1 MAVAKGRRR
10 GIYGRWPALSRGH
23 VNVGYAQVLDIQVQ
37 TGSGESSAVI
47 DSPFTRTESSPLR
60 MSGDEKP
67 ECVLPTHVSRS
78 CKIRDRRFGPT
89 RVDRRRRSDCG
100 RAPIE
105 DCALRA
111 SALDKLRHLADH
123 SRGRWY
129 RRREAGGRLTAKA
142 VCRVTCCEGSQRAWS
157 SSAASTG
164 RQRTAME

>member
-23 VNVGYAQVLDIQVQ
+23 VNVGYAQVPDIQVQ
-37 TGSGESSAVI
+37 TRSGESSAFI
-47 DSPFTRTESSPLR
+47 DSPFTRPESSPLR

-105 DCALRA
+105 DYALLA
-111 SALDKLRHLADH
+111 IALGKLRHLADH
-123 SRGRWY
+123 SRGRGY
-129 RRREAGGRLTAKA
+129 RRREAGGQLAAEALRRGT
-142 VCRVTCCEGSQRAWS
+142 GFRAAPPAS
-157 SSAASTG
+157 PPGAA
-164 RQRTAME
+164 